1 MTGGELCTRWAWS
14 PPEDAPPPADA
25 GARNGGARLS
35 VIRCYDEGHMSDDDA
50 SRSKPDDEDS
60 AKKTRAVIA
69 ENIRRVEEM
78 LRFLPL
84 HGDTVA
90 DLRSKIALLRTILLE
105 QRPPAFALVGR
116 RGAGKSSMVNAL
128 FGTKVAEVGHVKAQ
142 TGRGK
147 WFDHTS
153 EAGSI
158 SILDTRG
165 IQEGS
170 KPEEKD
176 ASKDAIASIV
186 VELKKK
192 APDVILFLVK
202 ATEADSAIDA
212 DLEALERIYSEIE
225 RHHHFRPP
233 LVALATHCDVLEPK
247 ATRLH
252 AKDEADKDDLAEK
265 MARVSEVEHHIE
277 TKIKDRSKL
286 SPHLVW
292 TRGVSTYM
300 SFKDGPGGSGTIVRA
315 DERWRIDELV
325 GALFKHLPDAG
336 RGMLVRIARVRGL
349 QEELANNLTRA
360 VAVLCAGVAAL
371 PIPIGDVI
379 PITSLQVT
387 LVAGI
392 AWLSG
397 RPLDRKAAAEFLGA
411 MGANVGLGFAFR
423 EGARAL
429 IKFVFPGA
437 GSMVS
442 GAVAFAGTMAIGA
455 AARSYFLR
463 NTSIEDAKKAFAD
476 EKDKAEKEEVPV
488 KLDPDRAPAS
498 QKPKRD
504 WDLN

>member
-1 MTGGELCTRWAWS
+1 
-14 PPEDAPPPADA
+14 
-25 GARNGGARLS
+25 
-35 VIRCYDEGHMSDDDA
+35 MSDDDV
-50 SRSKPDDEDS
+50 RDDDEEKT
-60 AKKTRAVIA
+60 KKTRAVIA

-84 HGDTVA
+84 SGETVS
-90 DLRSKIALLRTILLE
+90 DLRSKIQLLRTILLE

-128 FGTKVAEVGHVKAQ
+128 FGAKVAEVGHVKAQ

-176 ASKDAIASIV
+176 AAKDAIASIV

-192 APDVILFLVK
+192 APDVIVFLVK

-212 DLEALERIYSEIE
+212 DLEALERVYAEIE
-225 RHHHFRPP
+225 RYHRFRPP
-233 LVALATHCDVLEPK
+233 LVAIATHCDVLEPK
-247 ATRLH
+247 SAHLH
-252 AKDEADKDDLAEK
+252 APEGDDKDDVAEK
-265 MARVSEVEHHIE
+265 MARVSEVEHHLE
-277 TKIKDRSKL
+277 NKIKDRSKL
-286 SPHLVW
+286 APHLVW

-300 SFKDGPGGSGTIVRA
+300 SFKDDGKGGSKVRA
-315 DERWRIDELV
+315 DERWRVDELV
-325 GALFKHLPDAG
+325 GALFKHIPDAG

-360 VAVLCAGVAAL
+360 VAVICAGIAAL
-371 PIPIGDVI
+371 PIPVGDVI
-379 PITSLQVT
+379 PITSMQVT

-397 RPLDRKAAAEFLGA
+397 RPLDRKAATEFLGA

-463 NTSIEDAKKAFAD
+463 NTSIDDAKKAFAD
-476 EKDKAEKEEVPV
+476 AKDEAAKEEVPV
-488 KLDPDRAPAS
+488 KVDETAERSPVSRSKGP
-498 QKPKRD
+498 RD